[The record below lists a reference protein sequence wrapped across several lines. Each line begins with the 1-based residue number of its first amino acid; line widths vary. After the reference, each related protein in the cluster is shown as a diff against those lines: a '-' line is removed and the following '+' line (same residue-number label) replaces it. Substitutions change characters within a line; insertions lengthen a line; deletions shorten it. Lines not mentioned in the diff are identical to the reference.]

1 MEIIVSL
8 FVSCY
13 YIFCMFAM
21 ESYLVYNDKEYN
33 VIECILLSL
42 LTFTLSWV
50 IVPIYVGLEVGKLL
64 VRYDN
69 QKSKTTLNNL

>member
-1 MEIIVSL
+1 METIVAL

-21 ESYLVYNDKEYN
+21 ESYLVYNEREYN
-33 VIECILLSL
+33 VIECIALSL
-42 LTFTLSWV
+42 LTMTLSWV

-64 VRYDN
+64 ARYDN
-69 QKSKTTLNNL
+69 QRYKITV